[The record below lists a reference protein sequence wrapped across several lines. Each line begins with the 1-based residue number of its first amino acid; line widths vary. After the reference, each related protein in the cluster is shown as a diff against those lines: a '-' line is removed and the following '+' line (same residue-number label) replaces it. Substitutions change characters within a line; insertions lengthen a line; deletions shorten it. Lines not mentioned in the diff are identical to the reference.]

1 MPLPEPPPL
10 GAAMLPAG
18 TYDGQVVFITGAG
31 TGLGR
36 AMAVEF
42 ARLGAAL
49 VIASRNA
56 EHRQAGIEAV
66 TRAAEEGRPKPARVI
81 GVSVDVRD
89 PGQVAAAFDEAE
101 AELGPVGV
109 LVNNAAG
116 NFPVPAEDLS
126 FNGWRAVTGI
136 VLDGTFN
143 CSTEFARRAIAREAP
158 GAVLNIGA
166 TYAWTGGP
174 GTAHSA
180 AAKAAVTNL
189 DPVAGGRMGAG
200 GNPGELP
207 RARAV
212 PARGPRARDGRSAPN
227 GAAADF
233 TTIPPDGPAACTSSA
248 GPRRTCAPP
257 TRSTSPATHSFST
270 ARTGCGAA
278 SGCPSSFRCASSP
291 ESTTATGRLI
301 TPRPGAAESASRA
314 RRTSFLTL
322 PEGVPGQLVDDHD
335 QLGGLLPGHP
345 GRGEVE
351 PWLRRC

>member
-10 GAAMLPAG
+10 GTAMLPAG

-66 TRAAEEGRPKPARVI
+66 TRAAEEAGEKPARVI

-143 CSTEFARRAIAREAP
+143 CSTEFARRAIAP
-158 GAVLNIGA
+158 GSAGGGTQHRGDLRLDRG
-166 TYAWTGGP
+166 TGHRPLGGGQGGSDEP
-174 GTAHSA
+174 
-180 AAKAAVTNL
+180 

-212 PARGPRARDGRSAPN
+212 PARGPRARDGR
-227 GAAADF
+227 AAGR
-233 TTIPPDGPAACTSSA
+233 TGPRRTSRRSPPDGPAACTSSA

-278 SGCPSSFRCASSP
+278 CGCPSSFRCASSP
-291 ESTTATGRLI
+291 ESTGNG
-301 TPRPGAAESASRA
+301 TPDHARPGAAESASRA

-322 PEGVPGQLVDDHD
+322 PEGV
-335 QLGGLLPGHP
+335 
-345 GRGEVE
+345 RGSSSTIMISSGVFCRAT
-351 PWLRRC
+351 PAAAK

>member
-10 GAAMLPAG
+10 GTAMLPAG

-49 VIASRNA
+49 VIASRKV
-56 EHRQAGIEAV
+56 EHRQAGVEAV
-66 TRAAEEGRPKPARVI
+66 IRAAEGAGAKPARVL
-81 GVSVDVRD
+81 GVAVDVRD

-101 AELGPVGV
+101 RELGPVGV

-143 CSTEFARRAIAREAP
+143 CSVEFARRAIARNAP

-180 AAKAAVTNL
+180 AAKAGVTNL
-189 DPVAGGRMGAG
+189 TQSLAVEWAPAGIRVNCLA
-200 GNPGELP
+200 PGLFP
-207 RARAV
+207 HDDHV
-212 PARGPRARDGRSAPN
+212 PAM
-227 GAAADF
+227 AAARPSGSARDF
-233 TTIPPDGPAACTSSA
+233 TTIPA
-248 GPRRTCAPP
+248 GR
-257 TRSTSPATHSFST
+257 
-270 ARTGCGAA
+270 
-278 SGCPSSFRCASSP
+278 
-291 ESTTATGRLI
+291 TGRLHELGWAA
-301 TPRPGAAESASRA
+301 TYLCSPYAAYLTGHTLVLDGAN
-314 RRTSFLTL
+314 
-322 PEGVPGQLVDDHD
+322 
-335 QLGGLLPGHP
+335 
-345 GRGEVE
+345 
-351 PWLRRC
+351 WLRRGLRMPEFIPVRDQPGIARDAR